1 MTSSSVTP
9 VLVLGGTGKTGRRVA
24 AALTRA
30 GFTPKIASRSGE
42 VRFDWHSDAT
52 WGPALEGVR
61 AVYVVDSQGPE
72 APAEVAAF
80 AKAAK
85 ASGVERLVLL
95 SARVWGELGGET
107 LATERAVQESGLD
120 WTVLRPAWFNQNF
133 AEEPWYTV
141 PFSEGELRIP
151 AGEGREPFVDLEDLA
166 DVAVAALTEDGHAGE
181 TYVLSGPEALTL
193 HEVVTAVSTST
204 GRPLTYTPVTR
215 EQYIEEMEARGYP
228 RAYGEVFSDL
238 FHHISVS
245 GSAELSDGVRRA
257 IGREPRPFSDYVSRT
272 DFDAVLDGKSA

>member
-42 VRFDWHSDAT
+42 VRFDWHSDTT

-61 AVYVVDSQGPE
+61 AVYVVDSQGPD

-80 AKAAK
+80 AEAAR

-95 SARVWGELGGET
+95 SARTWGELGGET
-107 LATERAVQESGLD
+107 LATERAVKDSGLD
-120 WTVLRPAWFNQNF
+120 WTILRPAWFNQNF
-133 AEEPWYTV
+133 AEEAWYTV

-151 AGEGREPFVDLEDLA
+151 AGKGREPFIDLEDLA
-166 DVAVAALTEDGHAGE
+166 DVAVAALTEDGHTGE
-181 TYVLSGPEALTL
+181 TYVLSGPEALTFDD
-193 HEVVTAVSTST
+193 VVAAVSAST
-204 GRPLTYTPVTR
+204 GRPLAYTPISR
-215 EQYIEEMEARGYP
+215 EQYIEEQEARGYP
-228 RAYGEVFSDL
+228 PAFGEVLGDL
-238 FHHISVS
+238 FQHISAD

-257 IGREPRPFSDYVSRT
+257 IGREPKPFSDYVSRT
-272 DFDAVLDGKSA
+272 DFGAVLDGKSV